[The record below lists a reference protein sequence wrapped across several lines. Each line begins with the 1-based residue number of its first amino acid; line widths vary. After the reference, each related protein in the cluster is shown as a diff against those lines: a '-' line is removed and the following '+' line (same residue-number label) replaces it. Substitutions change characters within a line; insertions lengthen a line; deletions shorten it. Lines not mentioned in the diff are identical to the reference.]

1 MLQQSEVAVAVD
13 LLLVGTSFVQ
23 KMTFAFVEPEQ
34 VKSVTLQQVLVPL
47 REMASSLALEP
58 QVTAVAE
65 VVAVV
70 APRQAQPVLM
80 VLRLQKVV
88 IQVRAQEVRV
98 YENPIKANNTSQN
111 TKKNSKTKKRRSTLT
126 TNQTHHPHQDS
137 HFQTAF
143 QSFPRLPRSLKWASP
158 PPGPK
163 S

>member
-1 MLQQSEVAVAVD
+1 MRLQLAESGSAQEMLQQSEVAVAVD

-88 IQVRAQEVRV
+88 IQVRVQEVRV
-98 YENPIKANNTSQN
+98 YENPIKANN
-111 TKKNSKTKKRRSTLT
+111 
-126 TNQTHHPHQDS
+126 
-137 HFQTAF
+137 
-143 QSFPRLPRSLKWASP
+143 AS
-158 PPGPK
+158 
-163 S
+163 

>member
-1 MLQQSEVAVAVD
+1 MHLQLAESGSAQEMLQQSEVAVAVD

-80 VLRLQKVV
+80 VLRIQKVV
-88 IQVRAQEVRV
+88 IQVRVQEVRV
-98 YENPIKANNTSQN
+98 YENPIKANNASQN
-111 TKKNSKTKKRRSTLT
+111 TKKNSKTKKKGD
-126 TNQTHHPHQDS
+126 PHLQ
-137 HFQTAF
+137 
-143 QSFPRLPRSLKWASP
+143 
-158 PPGPK
+158 
-163 S
+163 